1 MLEDMMPPVIK
12 TRCKVRTML
21 EQLDETDR
29 EILLKAIA
37 DHEAWSSNA
46 LARALSQRGLIT
58 TEKPI
63 RKHRNR
69 ECSC

>member
-1 MLEDMMPPVIK
+1 MLEDLTPPVK
-12 TRCKVRTML
+12 RTPCKVRTIL
-21 EQLDETDR
+21 EQLDEKDQS
-29 EILLKAIA
+29 ILLAALA
-37 DHEAWSSNA
+37 DDEAWSGNS
-46 LARALSQRGLIT
+46 LARALSQRGLVI

>member
-1 MLEDMMPPVIK
+1 MPPVRR
-12 TRCKVRTML
+12 TPCKVRTIL
-21 EQLDETDR
+21 EQLDENDR
-29 EILLKAIA
+29 GILVKALA
-37 DHEAWSSNA
+37 DDDAWSGNA
-46 LARALSQRGLIT
+46 LGRALSQRGLVI

>member
-1 MLEDMMPPVIK
+1 MLEDLMPPVRV
-12 TRCKVRTML
+12 TPCKVRTIM
-21 EQLDETDR
+21 EQLDEGDR
-29 EILLKAIA
+29 EILVKALA
-37 DHEAWSSNA
+37 DHEAWSGNG
-46 LARALSQRGLIT
+46 LARALSQRGLVI

>member
-1 MLEDMMPPVIK
+1 MPPVMK

-29 EILLKAIA
+29 DILLKAIA
-37 DHEAWSSNA
+37 DYEAWSSNA
-46 LARALSQRGLIT
+46 LARALSQRGFIT

>member
-1 MLEDMMPPVIK
+1 MLEDMMPPVRR
-12 TRCKVRTML
+12 TSCKVRTIL
-21 EQLDETDR
+21 EELNDSDR
-29 EILLKAIA
+29 DILLKAIA

>member
-1 MLEDMMPPVIK
+1 
-12 TRCKVRTML
+12 ML

-29 EILLKAIA
+29 DILLKAIA
-37 DHEAWSSNA
+37 NHEAWSSNA

>member
-1 MLEDMMPPVIK
+1 MPPVRR
-12 TRCKVRTML
+12 TPCKVRTI
-21 EQLDETDR
+21 LDSLDDSDR
-29 EILLKAIA
+29 AILVKALSE
-37 DHEAWSSNA
+37 HEAWSGNS
-46 LARALSQRGLIT
+46 LARSLSQRGLLI

>member
-1 MLEDMMPPVIK
+1 MLEDMRPPVRR
-12 TRCKVRTML
+12 TPCKVRTIL
-21 EQLDETDR
+21 EQLDDNDR
-29 EILLKAIA
+29 DILVKALA
-37 DHEAWSSNA
+37 DYDAWSGNS
-46 LARALSQRGLIT
+46 LARALSQRGLVI

>member
-1 MLEDMMPPVIK
+1 MLEDMMPPVRK
-12 TRCKVRTML
+12 TPCKVRTIL
-21 EQLDETDR
+21 EQLADSDR
-29 EILLKAIA
+29 DILLKALA
-37 DHEAWSSNA
+37 DFDAWSGNA
-46 LARALSQRGLIT
+46 LARAMSQRGLII

>member
-1 MLEDMMPPVIK
+1 MLEDMMPPVMK

-29 EILLKAIA
+29 DILLKAIA
-37 DHEAWSSNA
+37 DYEAWSSNA

>member
-1 MLEDMMPPVIK
+1 MLEDLTPPVK
-12 TRCKVRTML
+12 RTPCKVRTIL
-21 EQLDETDR
+21 EQLDEKDQS
-29 EILLKAIA
+29 ILLAALA
-37 DHEAWSSNA
+37 DHEAWTSNG
-46 LARALSQRGLIT
+46 LARALSQRGLVI